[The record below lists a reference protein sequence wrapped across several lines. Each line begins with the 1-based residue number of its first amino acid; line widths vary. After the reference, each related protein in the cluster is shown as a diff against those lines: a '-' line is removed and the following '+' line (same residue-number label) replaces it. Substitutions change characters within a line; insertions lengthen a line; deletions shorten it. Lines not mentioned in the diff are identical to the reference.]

1 MRGQQPICANCYWDF
16 GIYWLLFGTPVSL
29 LVASRLPGKN
39 IRIAL
44 LPKSSGGFRPLAIAS
59 VMWRLCMSAVL
70 KKLRGWIDSWA
81 LPQLC
86 GGLPGKSIMNV
97 HEWLAEDISLAKQR
111 RQDLVGCKADI
122 RKCFDSVC
130 PRAAL
135 CVWKWLGAPT
145 ELCQLL
151 ENFYDNQQRWFAWQ
165 GCFFSTP
172 DCVSSRPSPGL
183 PG

>member
-1 MRGQQPICANCYWDF
+1 
-16 GIYWLLFGTPVSL
+16 
-29 LVASRLPGKN
+29 
-39 IRIAL
+39 
-44 LPKSSGGFRPLAIAS
+44 
-59 VMWRLCMSAVL
+59 MSAVL

-86 GGLPGKSIMNV
+86 GGLPGKSIMGV

-165 GCFFSTP
+165 GCFSPHPIVSRRGLLQGCPASPALMNASWWYGFVLCKDRSLGPPFQSTWMTGLFGKE
-172 DCVSSRPSPGL
+172 VSMASKS
-183 PG
+183 